1 MLGEQSSTAGKLE
14 IFAFLYKQRY
24 ALLVY
29 LTGGLCRL
37 TLCRDGYASDGRRW
51 RWLQPPS
58 SSVQDPVPSVWN
70 RTACCWT
77 VVPPA
82 DLSSAAPT
90 GGPAHPVCQTVQQR
104 AGTLHT
110 KRHCV
115 TFETCATLFVN
126 ARCIYF
132 SQFVCFVGFRSPTC
146 LMLPTRCVWWFRKNE
161 AWTSWRFVRFIKV
174 FSMCED
180 ADVRHFSQWLGPLF
194 RNSLSLTAGIW
205 FWTLEWEGDFP
216 PKKALV
222 GGAVSP
228 KPAFWNICYHSF
240 CNSYLSSYE

>member
-1 MLGEQSSTAGKLE
+1 MVTATLLLCPGSCPLSLEQDSLLRDRCPTCRPLLCCTHWWASTSCLSDSSAKS
-14 IFAFLYKQRY
+14 RY
-24 ALLVY
+24 A
-29 LTGGLCRL
+29 T
-37 TLCRDGYASDGRRW
+37 
-51 RWLQPPS
+51 
-58 SSVQDPVPSVWN
+58 
-70 RTACCWT
+70 
-77 VVPPA
+77 
-82 DLSSAAPT
+82 
-90 GGPAHPVCQTVQQR
+90 HK
-104 AGTLHT
+104 